1 MGLAQLHQL
10 RGRVGRGTVESTCVL
25 LYAPPLTPIARE
37 RLGVLRDT
45 NDGFE
50 IARRDLELRGPGELL
65 GTRQTG
71 LMQLRVADLVRDA
84 DLLPG
89 VQRAADLMLARRRRE
104 HSGAAAPLG
113 RATGNASARFD
124 TAGTDAMRNAADID
138 RQSRATAHARPSRLR
153 EYARLMRLDRPI
165 GIWLLLW
172 PVLWALW
179 IAGDGHPD
187 ERLFVIFVLGT
198 FVMRSAGC
206 VMNDFADREFDPHVR
221 RTADRPLAQQSVSP
235 AEALGLFAVLALI
248 ALALVIPLNRPTQVL
263 ALIGGVLAVTYP
275 FLKRFFSLPQAY
287 LGAAFGWS
295 VPMAFAA
302 QTGSV
307 PPQAWVLFLSVVLW
321 TTAYDTMYA
330 MVDRE
335 DDLVIGIRSSA
346 ILFGRARPVVIG
358 ALQAGALGGLAL
370 VGWLTSPRPLVLGG
384 AADGRGAR
392 RAPAG
397 ADPRPR
403 ARRPASA
410 PS

>member
-1 MGLAQLHQL
+1 
-10 RGRVGRGTVESTCVL
+10 
-25 LYAPPLTPIARE
+25 
-37 RLGVLRDT
+37 
-45 NDGFE
+45 
-50 IARRDLELRGPGELL
+50 
-65 GTRQTG
+65 
-71 LMQLRVADLVRDA
+71 
-84 DLLPG
+84 
-89 VQRAADLMLARRRRE
+89 
-104 HSGAAAPLG
+104 
-113 RATGNASARFD
+113 
-124 TAGTDAMRNAADID
+124 MRNATDTERNSA
-138 RQSRATAHARPSRLR
+138 RTAGSTFGQRLR

-179 IAGDGHPD
+179 VSADGHPD
-187 ERLFVIFVLGT
+187 ERLFVIFVIGT

-221 RTADRPLAQQSVSP
+221 RTADRPLAKQSVSP

-248 ALALVIPLNRPTQVL
+248 ALALIIPLNRATQVL
-263 ALIGGVLAVTYP
+263 ALVGGVLAVTYP

-307 PPQAWVLFLSVVLW
+307 PVVAWVMFASVVLW

-346 ILFGRARPVVIG
+346 ILFGRGDRLVIG
-358 ALQAGALGGLAL
+358 GLQAGALGGLAL
-370 VGWLTSPRPLVLGG
+370 VGMMSGLGRWYWAGLAVAATLAIRQQWLI
-384 AADGRGAR
+384 
-392 RAPAG
+392 
-397 ADPRPR
+397 R
-403 ARRPASA
+403 ARDPALCFRA
-410 PS
+410 FLNNNLFGLAVFAGILLHYLFAG

>member
-1 MGLAQLHQL
+1 
-10 RGRVGRGTVESTCVL
+10 
-25 LYAPPLTPIARE
+25 
-37 RLGVLRDT
+37 
-45 NDGFE
+45 
-50 IARRDLELRGPGELL
+50 
-65 GTRQTG
+65 
-71 LMQLRVADLVRDA
+71 
-84 DLLPG
+84 
-89 VQRAADLMLARRRRE
+89 
-104 HSGAAAPLG
+104 
-113 RATGNASARFD
+113 
-124 TAGTDAMRNAADID
+124 MRNATDVEPD
-138 RQSRATAHARPSRLR
+138 PRRALEPAYRRHLR

-179 IAGDGHPD
+179 IAGDGRPD

-206 VMNDFADREFDPHVR
+206 VMNDFADRDFDPHVR
-221 RTADRPLAQQSVSP
+221 RTADRPLAKQSVST
-235 AEALGLFAVLALI
+235 AEALALFAVLGLV

-307 PPQAWVLFLSVVLW
+307 PVEAWTLFLAVVLW

-335 DDLVIGIRSSA
+335 DDLAIGVKSTA
-346 ILFGRARPVVIG
+346 ILFGDADRLLT
-358 ALQAGALGGLAL
+358 ALLQILVLVLLWLAGRQFGMGLPYALAL
-370 VGWLTSPRPLVLGG
+370 LGG
-384 AADGRGAR
+384 AALFAWQQYLIRER
-392 RAPAG
+392 ERERCFRAFLNNNLFGLIVFAG
-397 ADPRPR
+397 IATDYLLR
-403 ARRPASA
+403 
-410 PS
+410 

>member
-1 MGLAQLHQL
+1 MRNATDLDQGT
-10 RGRVGRGTVESTCVL
+10 GRGTRSTV
-25 LYAPPLTPIARE
+25 
-37 RLGVLRDT
+37 
-45 NDGFE
+45 
-50 IARRDLELRGPGELL
+50 
-65 GTRQTG
+65 G
-71 LMQLRVADLVRDA
+71 L
-84 DLLPG
+84 
-89 VQRAADLMLARRRRE
+89 
-104 HSGAAAPLG
+104 
-113 RATGNASARFD
+113 
-124 TAGTDAMRNAADID
+124 
-138 RQSRATAHARPSRLR
+138 RLR

-179 IAGDGHPD
+179 VSADGHPD
-187 ERLFVIFVLGT
+187 ERLFVIFVIGT

-221 RTADRPLAQQSVSP
+221 RTADRPLAKQSVST
-235 AEALGLFAVLALI
+235 AEALGLFAVLALV

-307 PPQAWVLFLSVVLW
+307 PPIAWVMFLSVVCW

-330 MVDRE
+330 MVDRD

-346 ILFGRARPVVIG
+346 ILFGRADRLIIG
-358 ALQAGALGGLAL
+358 ALQASALCGLAL
-370 VGWLTSPRPLVLGG
+370 VGLMAALGRWYWAGLAVAAALAIRQQVLI
-384 AADGRGAR
+384 
-392 RAPAG
+392 
-397 ADPRPR
+397 R
-403 ARRPASA
+403 ARDPEQCFRAFLNNNLFGLVVFA
-410 PS
+410 GILLHYLFAG

>member
-1 MGLAQLHQL
+1 MRNATDMDQGT
-10 RGRVGRGTVESTCVL
+10 GRGTRS
-25 LYAPPLTPIARE
+25 AM
-37 RLGVLRDT
+37 
-45 NDGFE
+45 
-50 IARRDLELRGPGELL
+50 
-65 GTRQTG
+65 G
-71 LMQLRVADLVRDA
+71 L
-84 DLLPG
+84 
-89 VQRAADLMLARRRRE
+89 
-104 HSGAAAPLG
+104 
-113 RATGNASARFD
+113 
-124 TAGTDAMRNAADID
+124 
-138 RQSRATAHARPSRLR
+138 RLR

-179 IAGDGHPD
+179 VSADGHPD
-187 ERLFVIFVLGT
+187 ERLFVIFVIGT

-206 VMNDFADREFDPHVR
+206 VMNDFADREFDPHVK
-221 RTADRPLAQQSVSP
+221 RTADRPLAKQSVST

-302 QTGSV
+302 QSGSV
-307 PPQAWVLFLSVVLW
+307 PPIAWVMFLSVVCW

-346 ILFGRARPVVIG
+346 ILFGRADRLIIG
-358 ALQAGALGGLAL
+358 ALQASALCGLAL
-370 VGWLTSPRPLVLGG
+370 VGLMAALGRWYWAGLAVAAALAIRQQVLI
-384 AADGRGAR
+384 
-392 RAPAG
+392 
-397 ADPRPR
+397 R
-403 ARRPASA
+403 ARDPDQCFRAFLNNNLFGLVVFA
-410 PS
+410 GILLHYLFAG

>member
-1 MGLAQLHQL
+1 MRNATDMDQGT
-10 RGRVGRGTVESTCVL
+10 GRGTRS
-25 LYAPPLTPIARE
+25 AM
-37 RLGVLRDT
+37 
-45 NDGFE
+45 
-50 IARRDLELRGPGELL
+50 
-65 GTRQTG
+65 G
-71 LMQLRVADLVRDA
+71 L
-84 DLLPG
+84 
-89 VQRAADLMLARRRRE
+89 
-104 HSGAAAPLG
+104 
-113 RATGNASARFD
+113 
-124 TAGTDAMRNAADID
+124 
-138 RQSRATAHARPSRLR
+138 RLR

-179 IAGDGHPD
+179 VSADGHPD
-187 ERLFVIFVLGT
+187 ERLFVIFVIGT

-221 RTADRPLAQQSVSP
+221 RTADRPLAKQSVST
-235 AEALGLFAVLALI
+235 AEALGLFAVLALV

-302 QTGSV
+302 QSGSV
-307 PPQAWVLFLSVVLW
+307 PPIAWVMFLSVVCW

-346 ILFGRARPVVIG
+346 ILFGRADRLIIG
-358 ALQAGALGGLAL
+358 ALQAGALFGLAL
-370 VGWLTSPRPLVLGG
+370 VGLMAALGRWYWAGLAVAAALAIRQQVLI
-384 AADGRGAR
+384 
-392 RAPAG
+392 
-397 ADPRPR
+397 R
-403 ARRPASA
+403 ARDPDRCFSA
-410 PS
+410 FLNNNLFGLVVFAGILLHYLFAG